1 MTHEGRGYGKL
12 LLFGE
17 HAAVYGYPAL
27 GVGLPWHTDARITA
41 KGSGWNLDRV
51 PPEFREL
58 VSALL
63 DRISTETDALKGGEV
78 ELGSSVPLESG
89 FGSSAAL
96 SVALVA
102 ATVPGIAQDIRRWW
116 RVANQLEETFH
127 GTPSGVDAGLA
138 IYRAL
143 TSMQPK
149 PPDIPAAW
157 KVPIPHEDQLPPLVV
172 GAVRRESSTRE
183 LVAGLREKRESGDKA
198 VRGALETLG
207 GLTVRARQV
216 VTSSHA
222 RGRQIGN
229 LAREAQSVLAE
240 LGLSTPLTDSVLSL
254 ARRSGALGGKLSGGG
269 GGGAFYAVCDS
280 TADAMKVRDQ
290 LRADFGTDDLP
301 VLSIFRWSADGL
313 VEMEEAGEA

>member
-27 GVGLPWHTDARITA
+27 GVGLPWHTDARITP
-41 KGSGWNLDRV
+41 KGSSWKLDQV
-51 PPEFREL
+51 PQEFREL

-63 DRISTETDALKGGEV
+63 DRIATEDKALKGGAV
-78 ELGSSVPLESG
+78 ELGSSVPLEAG

-102 ATVPGIAQDIRRWW
+102 AAVPGITEDIRRWW
-116 RVANQLEETFH
+116 RVANILEETFH

-138 IYRAL
+138 IYRSL

-172 GAVRRESSTRE
+172 GAVRREASTRE
-183 LVAGLREKRESGDKA
+183 LVAGLRERRESGDKS
-198 VRGALETLG
+198 VRSSLETLG

-229 LAREAQSVLAE
+229 LAREAQSVLSE

-254 ARRSGALGGKLSGGG
+254 ARRAGALGGKLSGGG
-269 GGGAFYAVCDS
+269 GGGAFFAVCES
-280 TADAMKVRDQ
+280 TPDAIKVRDQ

-301 VLSIFRWSADGL
+301 VLSIFRWSANGL
-313 VEMEEAGEA
+313 QELEESRAI